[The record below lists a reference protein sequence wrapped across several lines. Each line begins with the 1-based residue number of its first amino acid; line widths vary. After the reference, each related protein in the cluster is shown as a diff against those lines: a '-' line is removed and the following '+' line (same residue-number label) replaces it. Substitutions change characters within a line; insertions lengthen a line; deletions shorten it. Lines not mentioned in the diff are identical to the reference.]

1 MNKGNRMKILVVE
14 DDLVL
19 SRTIALILDRKGFEV
34 DVARSGIDALEMMR
48 EYKYDLHILDIKLPG
63 MDGMKLTQHVKRNYA
78 DLTNRLIFIT
88 GDVIDEKVQRFL
100 DNVGRPY
107 LLKPF
112 NTSQLM
118 EIVTAAVQT
127 YSQDPTTEKQMAPIT
142 NH

>member
-19 SRTIALILDRKGFEV
+19 CRTLALILDRKGFEV

-48 EYKYDLHILDIKLPG
+48 ENKYDLHILDIKLPG
-63 MDGMKLTQHVKRNYA
+63 MNGMKLTQHVKRNYA

-100 DNVGRPY
+100 DNVGGPY

-112 NTSQLM
+112 NTSQLI
-118 EIVTAAVQT
+118 EIVTAALQT
-127 YSQDPTTEKQMAPIT
+127 CGQYQITEKQMTPIT

>member
-1 MNKGNRMKILVVE
+1 MNNEDRMKILVVE

-19 SRTIALILDRKGFEV
+19 CRTVALILSRKGFEV

-48 EYKYDLHILDIKLPG
+48 ENKYDLHILDIKLPG

-78 DLTNRLIFIT
+78 DLMDRLIYIT
-88 GDVIDEKVQRFL
+88 GDVIDTKVQRFL
-100 DNVGRPY
+100 NQVGRPY

-118 EIVTAAVQT
+118 DLVAAALHETSAEMV
-127 YSQDPTTEKQMAPIT
+127 S
-142 NH
+142 